1 MPFGK
6 LCAEDEDAE
15 GALGAEALTLVLT
28 GIKRMWV
35 GVTEQTISFFLSQKK
50 H

>member
-6 LCAEDEDAE
+6 LCAEDEEANDMFE
-15 GALGAEALTLVLT
+15 TEALTLVLT

-35 GVTEQTISFFLSQKK
+35 GVTEQTISRFLWHK
-50 H
+50 